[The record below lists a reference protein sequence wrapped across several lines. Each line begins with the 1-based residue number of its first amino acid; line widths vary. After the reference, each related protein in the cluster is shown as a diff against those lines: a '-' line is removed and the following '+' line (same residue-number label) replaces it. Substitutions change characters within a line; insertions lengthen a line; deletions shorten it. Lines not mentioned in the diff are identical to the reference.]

1 MEGDPESLAWATA
14 FLILMTA
21 VTPVIPPCEPTSK
34 GAIIAE
40 LCQVTKVFGGALPCL
55 HRVNLQLRRGEF
67 YFLTGASGSGKS
79 TLLKLLC
86 GQLRPDQGTVRLFGE
101 EVNPQRDQQMAQLRR
116 RMGVIFQD
124 FKLLGDRSVAEN
136 VAFALLVRGLPK
148 AEIQQRVHTALKLVG
163 LSHKANAP
171 PQSLSGGEQQRVSI
185 ARAIVGGPELL
196 LADEPTGNL
205 DPQTSQ
211 QILTLLHRLHQRGLT
226 VLFTT
231 HDLALT
237 RLVPHQILHLHHGKL
252 ESLSHP

>member
-1 MEGDPESLAWATA
+1 MEGAPESFVRATA
-14 FLILMTA
+14 FLIPMTA
-21 VTPVIPPCEPTSK
+21 VTPVVTPGEPTSE
-34 GAIIAE
+34 GVIIAE
-40 LCQVTKVFGGALPCL
+40 LCQVTKSFGGSLPCL
-55 HRVNLQLRRGEF
+55 HRVSLQLRRGEF
-67 YFLTGASGSGKS
+67 YFLTGSSGSGKS

-86 GQLRPDQGTVRLFGE
+86 GQLQPDQGTVRLFGE
-101 EVNPQRDQQMAQLRR
+101 AVNPRHERRMAQLRR

-148 AEIQQRVHTALKLVG
+148 AEIQQRVQTALKLVG
-163 LSHKANAP
+163 LSHKAGAY

-185 ARAIVGGPELL
+185 ARALVGGPELL

-211 QILTLLHRLHQRGLT
+211 QILALLHRLHQRGLT

-237 RLVPHQILHLHHGKL
+237 RLVSHRILHLHHGKL
-252 ESLSHP
+252 ESLPHP